1 MRRTV
6 TLGLFVLAVFLVSG
20 ALAWAGGP
28 APLAITK
35 GPWVQNVTT
44 NAITVMWQ
52 TNNASDSRVDY
63 GPTTSY
69 GQYVYDATQVTLHE
83 LRVTS
88 LSLDALYHYKATSV
102 AGTSVSSADNTFQT
116 AVAASTPFRFVAYG
130 DTRTNAADHAAVVSA
145 IIASNPRV
153 VLHNGD
159 FVDTGSKDSYWV
171 SAWFTPAAPLIAD
184 VVVFPALGNHEG
196 NATLYYNYFDPPD
209 GGGDYNERWYSF
221 NYGNAHFTVLDTEAP
236 YTPGS
241 AQYNWLV
248 NDLQSAVSEWL
259 FVMHHRPPYSSGE
272 HGGTES
278 PNLETY
284 LVPLYE
290 QYGVDMVFNGHD
302 HDYERSLKSGVY
314 YIVAGGGGAPL
325 RNVNVT
331 PNPYQQYAESVY
343 HHCTIDVNGT
353 SATLRAVRNDG
364 SVLDTVTMTHG
375 AGGPPIANFIGNPT
389 SGTAPLTVAFTDT
402 SSGSPTSWSWTFGDS
417 GASTAQNPS
426 HSYAAGTY
434 TVSLTATNQ
443 YGSDSETKS
452 NYITVTSGGAQDYTC
467 ASLTV
472 NKGTLKSGDHT
483 SVHTSDDAYLVIGS
497 AKVSNKQTATVSYT
511 YNTGLSSLSSLTVTV
526 EGKVSAGTQ
535 PLTVY
540 AYNYSTSSWTSIATG
555 TLTTTDSTVNPTVS
569 SPASYLSGGT
579 VQVQVKAGG
588 SGSTAFDH
596 STDLV
601 KITAAP

>member
-1 MRRTV
+1 MRRFAA
-6 TLGLFVLAVFLVSG
+6 LGLLVVAVLLVASSF
-20 ALAWAGGP
+20 AAAGGP

-63 GPTTSY
+63 GPTSSY
-69 GQYVYDATQVTLHE
+69 GQYVYSATAVTLHE
-83 LRVTS
+83 VRVTG
-88 LSLDALYHYKATSV
+88 LSLDALYHYQVTSV
-102 AGTSVSSADNTFQT
+102 AGTSISSADNTFQT
-116 AVAASTPFRFVAYG
+116 AVATSTPFRFVAYG
-130 DTRTNAADHAAVVSA
+130 DTRTDAVSHAAVVNA
-145 IIASNPRV
+145 IIASNSRF

-159 FVDTGSKDSYWV
+159 FVDSGSKDNYWV

-236 YTPGS
+236 YTPGN
-241 AQYNWLV
+241 AQYTWLV
-248 NDLQSAVSEWL
+248 SDLQNATSEWK

-278 PNLETY
+278 PDLATY

-290 QYGVDMVFNGHD
+290 QYHVDMVFNGHD
-302 HDYERSLKSGVY
+302 HDYERSQKSGIY

-325 RNVNVT
+325 RAVNLT
-331 PNPYQQYAESVY
+331 ANPYQQYAESVL
-343 HHCTIDVNGT
+343 HHCTVDINGT
-353 SATLRAVRNDG
+353 SATLRAVRNDS
-364 SVLDTVTMTHG
+364 SVLDTVTMTHTV
-375 AGGPPIANFIGNPT
+375 GPPVTNFTGNPT
-389 SGTAPLTVAFTDT
+389 SGAVPLTVAFTDA
-402 SSGSPTSWSWTFGDS
+402 SSGAPTSWSWTFGD
-417 GASTAQNPS
+417 GGTSTAQSPS
-426 HSYAAGTY
+426 HTYATANQY

-443 YGSDSETKS
+443 YGSNTNTKT
-452 NYITVTSGGAQDYTC
+452 NYITVVQAQDYTC

-472 NKGTLKSGDHT
+472 NNGTITSGDHT
-483 SVHTSDDAYLVIGS
+483 SVHASDDVYLVVNA
-497 AKVSNKQTATVSYT
+497 AKASNKYTAQVSYT
-511 YNTGLSSLSSLTVTV
+511 FSTGLGSLSSLVVTA
-526 EGKVSAGTQ
+526 EGKVNTGTQ

-540 AYNYSTSSWTSIATG
+540 AYNYSTATWTSIATG
-555 TLTTTDSTVNPTVS
+555 TLTTTDSTVSPTVS
-569 SPASYLSGGT
+569 SPSQYLSGGT
-579 VQVQVKAGG
+579 VQVRVKVGG
-588 SGSTAFDH
+588 TGSTAFSN